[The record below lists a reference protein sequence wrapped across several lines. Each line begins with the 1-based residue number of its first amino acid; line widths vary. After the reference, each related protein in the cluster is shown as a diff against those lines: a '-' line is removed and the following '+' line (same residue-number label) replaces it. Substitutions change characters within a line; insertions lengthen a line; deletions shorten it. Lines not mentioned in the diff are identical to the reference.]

1 MCDLPCARC
10 PAGAAG
16 SAVPVVGADQ
26 SRGDRVFVRCVL
38 GFEWRLRGS
47 DVLLEGEMLDD
58 APGAGGVSVAL
69 FRAGRSGLAG
79 PAGELVG
86 AAGELVGAAGELV
99 GVAGE
104 LVGRFG
110 VG

>member
-16 SAVPVVGADQ
+16 SALPLVGADQ

-38 GFEWRLRGS
+38 GVEWRLRGS
-47 DVLLEGEMLDD
+47 DVPLEGGMLDD
-58 APGAGGVSVAL
+58 GPGAGGVSVAL

-79 PAGELVG
+79 TAGELMG
-86 AAGELVGAAGELV
+86 A
-99 GVAGE
+99 AGE

>member
-16 SAVPVVGADQ
+16 SAVPIIGADQ

-47 DVLLEGEMLDD
+47 DVPLEGGTLDD
-58 APGAGGVSVAL
+58 GPGAGGVSVAL

-79 PAGELVG
+79 TAGELVG
-86 AAGELVGAAGELV
+86 AAGELVG
-99 GVAGE
+99 
-104 LVGRFG
+104 RFG